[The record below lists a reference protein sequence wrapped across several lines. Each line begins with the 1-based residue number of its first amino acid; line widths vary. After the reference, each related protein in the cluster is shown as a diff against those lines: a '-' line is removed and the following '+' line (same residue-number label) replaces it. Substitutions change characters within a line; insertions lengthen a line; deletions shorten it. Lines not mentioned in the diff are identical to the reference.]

1 MSKKIKEQVEGI
13 TLIALVVTII
23 ILLILSGVAINLSI
37 GSNGIFIR
45 VQESVEEYNKK
56 QKEEEVNMYWGEAQ
70 LNYKDTIEKQ
80 VEYLQDKMRKQ
91 DPSATAIINEGVID
105 VTYKGYDIKLSY
117 IEEKI
122 PQGIK
127 YLYSTGNIVDDQE
140 KILNFYVTSEYKMY
154 AEVDGKT
161 TCITDIYQELKD
173 EKTFT
178 ILGNGNESD
187 KEYILFFTKKKVY
200 TLWISETEEWTLE
213 KTIDIENLAEGKYK
227 EKNISY
233 FLPLVDKENGTIF
246 FEDGTMYNIETKQ
259 EVSLENKIINFGVI
273 MENENTQIVLIDS
286 NGQMNKMTE
295 NGLES
300 INETFQNGFF
310 KDKKV
315 TIAMPISNKYITIVT
330 NDGIAYLI
338 DINTNNM
345 TCISDLNEE
354 LKEKKVTNIFNI
366 GNGNFQEDYIAIILE
381 GDKAYYAT
389 QNLQELINININGF
403 PELHLKMS

>member
-37 GSNGIFIR
+37 GSNGIFVR
-45 VQESVEEYNKK
+45 ANNSVEEYSKK
-56 QKEEEVNMYWGEAQ
+56 QKEEEVHMYWGEAQ

-178 ILGNGNESD
+178 IIGNGNESD

-227 EKNISY
+227 
-233 FLPLVDKENGTIF
+233 
-246 FEDGTMYNIETKQ
+246 
-259 EVSLENKIINFGVI
+259 
-273 MENENTQIVLIDS
+273 
-286 NGQMNKMTE
+286 
-295 NGLES
+295 
-300 INETFQNGFF
+300 
-310 KDKKV
+310 
-315 TIAMPISNKYITIVT
+315 
-330 NDGIAYLI
+330 
-338 DINTNNM
+338 
-345 TCISDLNEE
+345 
-354 LKEKKVTNIFNI
+354 
-366 GNGNFQEDYIAIILE
+366 
-381 GDKAYYAT
+381 
-389 QNLQELINININGF
+389 
-403 PELHLKMS
+403 